1 MRAVFVGPASVAG
14 TLTYSA
20 QGSVSRLRR
29 AFEPAARDFAI
40 RSAVVSRALVLMSSC
55 AFSEVWARRRHVDRH
70 DFRRVRRP
78 SLHLVFSVP

>member
-40 RSAVVSRALVLMSSC
+40 RSAVVSRALVLMSSVC
-55 AFSEVWARRRHVDRH
+55 FQRSMGSKAAC
-70 DFRRVRRP
+70 RP
-78 SLHLVFSVP
+78 A